1 MSKNADFGR
10 QTRIRVAIEAARIM
24 AEEGVDD
31 FHLAKRKAA
40 DRLYINSRQAL
51 PTNQEIEHELRAYQ
65 SLFQGQKQPHNLHR
79 LRSIALKAMKLLM
92 QFAPKLA
99 GPVLDGTA
107 GAHSKVELH
116 VFAEQT
122 EDIQLFLMERHI
134 PFRTTQR
141 SMRVSP
147 SSRRD
152 FPVYQFI
159 ADDTPLDIVVFPLRG
174 MRNAPLSPV
183 TGKPMQRA
191 TAREVEAIL

>member
-31 FHLAKRKAA
+31 FYLAKRKAA
-40 DRLYINSRQAL
+40 DRLFISSRHAL

-65 SLFQGQKQPHNLHR
+65 SLFQGQKQQHHLQR
-79 LRSIALKAMKLLM
+79 LRAIALKAMKLLT

-116 VFAEQT
+116 VFAEQS
-122 EDIQLFLMERHI
+122 EDLQFFLMERKI
-134 PFRTTQR
+134 PFRVTHR
-141 SMRVSP
+141 SMRVSA
-147 SSRRD
+147 SGRRD

-159 ADDTPLDIVVFPLRG
+159 ADDTPLEIIVFPLRG
-174 MRNAPLSPV
+174 MRSAPLSPV
-183 TGKPMQRA
+183 TGKPMHRA
-191 TAREVEAIL
+191 TTREVEAIL